1 MSTSSRAAVAVATTH
16 LPPPAAA
23 GAAGAAGAKPPA
35 PPSPVS
41 ADSPHP
47 FKSLGIYTFKG
58 GTGKTTTTTHIAGS
72 LAAMGHRVLAID
84 FDPQCNLTDL
94 LNEGDSD
101 WLDVNMEEYKIAADV
116 WQEVDELMSENKGAS
131 SGGSRSSEP
140 HVIQD
145 VMSAEDKAKITA
157 PKLSTFIDKER
168 QNNGDHT
175 VFKLFEPI
183 FQSVNSDQMFDKIK
197 TDEPVKLTGSSPEK
211 GLEGTQRLSTGIF
224 SFFAAAPRW
233 LISGAKWEQH

>member
-1 MSTSSRAAVAVATTH
+1 
-16 LPPPAAA
+16 
-23 GAAGAAGAKPPA
+23 
-35 PPSPVS
+35 
-41 ADSPHP
+41 
-47 FKSLGIYTFKG
+47 
-58 GTGKTTTTTHIAGS
+58 
-72 LAAMGHRVLAID
+72 MGHRVLAID

-101 WLDVNMEEYKIAADV
+101 WLDVNMEEYKIAADL
-116 WQEVDELMSENKGAS
+116 WQAVDELRSENKGAS

-197 TDEPVKLTGSSPEK
+197 TDEDLLAKVNWVFAGERAGGDPTPLHGNFFLLRGSTKMADLGGKMGTALGNALSDLGNAPFIGVCQTMMAALADQYKFDFIVVDMSP
-211 GLEGTQRLSTGIF
+211 S
-224 SFFAAAPRW
+224 
-233 LISGAKWEQH
+233 SG